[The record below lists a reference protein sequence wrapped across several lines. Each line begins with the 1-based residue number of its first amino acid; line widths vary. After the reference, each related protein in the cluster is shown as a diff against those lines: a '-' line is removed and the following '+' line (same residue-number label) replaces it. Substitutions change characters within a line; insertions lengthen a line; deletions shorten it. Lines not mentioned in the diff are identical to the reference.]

1 MSFLNQT
8 LLQYQLLEPRSHV
21 QDVKKAGLF
30 AWGLWYD
37 TEHDSNPE
45 LWKCAWGRMAL
56 DLQGAGSGSSVFLS
70 QHRQPLRLQVIFT
83 SWHEA
88 ALLS

>member
-45 LWKCAWGRMAL
+45 LCLRP
-56 DLQGAGSGSSVFLS
+56 DGSGSAGCWLWQLSV
-70 QHRQPLRLQVIFT
+70 P
-83 SWHEA
+83 
-88 ALLS
+88 